1 LRRLV
6 SAPGL
11 MAAALLCAGAAG
23 CESGFDRNDQIV
35 NSLRILGAAAHIDN
49 GDGVDWADAQA
60 GDTVTLSALVA
71 NPTGIPTVT
80 VTWVTCLPSLN
91 DALTPCVDE
100 QVLRQP
106 ADLIPMAAD
115 PASGV
120 IELGVGETIQYTVPQ
135 EVQPL
140 LDQLIARAQ
149 NPASPNAQCSIFIE
163 APIIIIA
170 QGSDGSVV
178 TAVQNL
184 RLSPWSQIGSNTTDP
199 TLQYY
204 VRNSNPD
211 LTALNLASDFS
222 ACAGQET
229 LVKACR
235 SDADCPGQVVGGCS
249 PEGWCPPATVFPSQD
264 NQLICVQLAA
274 NAAQTYDYCG
284 LNGFNGSEPEV
295 PSITWYETAGTQ
307 GGVSNSNTAG
317 TADLKSRTFET
328 FTRPMGSFTLYGV
341 VRDGRNGENWI
352 AQDFQ

>member
-1 LRRLV
+1 MRRLV
-6 SAPGL
+6 SAPFL
-11 MAAALLCAGAAG
+11 IAAALLWAGASG

-35 NSLRILGAAAHIDN
+35 SSLRILGASSHIDD
-49 GDGVDWADAQA
+49 GDGVDWADAQV

-91 DALTPCVDE
+91 DALTPCADE

-106 ADLIPMAAD
+106 TDLIPMAAD

-120 IELGVGETIQYTVPQ
+120 IELGVGETIQYTVPPA
-135 EVQPL
+135 VQPI
-140 LDQLIARAQ
+140 LDQLISRAQ
-149 NPASPNAQCSIFIE
+149 APQSPNAQCSIFIE
-163 APIIIIA
+163 APLIIIA

-178 TAVQNL
+178 TALKNL
-184 RLSPWSQIGSNTTDP
+184 RLSPWSQIGPFVSDP

-211 LTALNLASDFS
+211 LTALNLATDFS
-222 ACAGQET
+222 ACAGQQT
-229 LVKACR
+229 LVKSCQ
-235 SDADCPGQVVGGCS
+235 SDADCDGVGPCS
-249 PEGWCPPATVFPSQD
+249 AEGWCPPAAVAVPFPSGD
-264 NQLICVQLAA
+264 QLVCAQLAA

-284 LNGFNGSEPEV
+284 LNGFNGSEKEQ

-307 GGVSNSNTAG
+307 SGVSNSNTAG
-317 TADLKSRTFET
+317 TPDLKSRTFEM
-328 FTRPMGSFTLYGV
+328 FTRPPGPFTLYGV
-341 VRDGRNGENWI
+341 VRDGRDGENWI